1 MQFRIHQNFKSL
13 TKNLILV
20 IDNFKDQGK
29 DFVVGPRNVIKEF
42 NVAGNQVVVKS
53 FKIPNV
59 LNKVIYRYFRKSK
72 AKRSYEY
79 AIKLQEKGIGTP
91 QPYAYFE
98 NYNSIGLK
106 DSYYIS
112 EHLLAD
118 LTFRE
123 LVKFPDYP
131 DHENIL
137 RQFTQFSF
145 LLHEKGIEFTDHS
158 PGNTLIKKSKN
169 GSYDFYLVDLNRMN
183 FHDHMDFNL
192 RMENLKRLTPK
203 QEMVAVMS
211 NEYAKLYAK
220 PEEEIFKALW
230 QKTVDFQEKFFR
242 KKRIKKR
249 LKFWKK
255 A

>member
-1 MQFRIHQNFKSL
+1 MQFRIHQDFKNL
-13 TKNLILV
+13 TQNLILV

-29 DFVVGPRNVIKEF
+29 DFVIGTRNIIKEF
-42 NVAGNQVVVKS
+42 DVDGNKVIVKS

-59 LNKVIYRYFRKSK
+59 LNKLIYRYFRKSK

-91 QPYAYFE
+91 QPYAWFE
-98 NYNSIGLK
+98 NHDILGLT

-112 EHLLAD
+112 EHLFAD

-123 LVKFPDYP
+123 LVEIPDFP

-137 RQFTQFSF
+137 RQFTHFCF
-145 LLHEKGIEFTDHS
+145 LLHEKGVEFTDHS
-158 PGNTLIKKSKN
+158 PGNTLIKKVADGKYN
-169 GSYDFYLVDLNRMN
+169 FYLVDLNRMN
-183 FHDHMDFNL
+183 FHDSMNFNL

-211 NEYAKLYAK
+211 NEYAKYYNKSEA
-220 PEEEIFKALW
+220 EIFESLWHKTSEFQRKFWRKRAL
-230 QKTVDFQEKFFR
+230 
-242 KKRIKKR
+242 KKK
-249 LKFWKK
+249 LKFKK